1 MRESN
6 ILPYDGDAVMID
18 DNGPEFDW
26 PAITRTLIDTIPWQ
40 AETARIFGRE
50 MPIPRLTAWFGDD
63 AYAYSGILHRPAPFP
78 PIVDRLRK
86 RAEALSGGSFNSA
99 LANLYRT
106 GQDSVGWHSDHEAG
120 LGSRPTIASLSL
132 GGERRFQFRHRK
144 TRQTITLDLKMGHWL
159 IMAGDTQRFWL
170 HQVPKTAAAVAL
182 RVNLTF
188 RHMIAESGYCKK
200 THRA

>member
-1 MRESN
+1 MSARN
-6 ILPYDGDAVMID
+6 ILPYDGDAILID

-63 AYAYSGILHRPAPFP
+63 PFADSGNLYKPAPFP
-78 PIVDRLRK
+78 PTVERLRV

-106 GQDSVGWHSDHEAG
+106 GQDSV
-120 LGSRPTIASLSL
+120 
-132 GGERRFQFRHRK
+132 
-144 TRQTITLDLKMGHWL
+144 
-159 IMAGDTQRFWL
+159 
-170 HQVPKTAAAVAL
+170 
-182 RVNLTF
+182 
-188 RHMIAESGYCKK
+188 
-200 THRA
+200 